1 MRDYDFVVIGSGIAG
16 LTFALK
22 AAKHGSVAVVTKRK
36 GSDTNTARAQGG
48 IACVTSD
55 EDSFELHVRDTL
67 EAGAGLCDEAVVRTI
82 VTEGPDRIR
91 ELMALGL
98 QFDEREVSGHRE
110 LDLGKEGGHSKR
122 RVLHVRDVL
131 EAGAGLCDEAVVR
144 TIVTEGPDRIRE
156 LMALGLQFDERE
168 VSGHRELD
176 LGKEGGH
183 SKRRVL
189 HVRDVT
195 GKEVEETLLREL
207 DRQSRVELLENHMAV
222 DLITAAKL
230 GFATEDRCLGAYVLD
245 ETAGKVETI
254 RADRIV
260 LATGGCGKVYLYT
273 TNPDIATGDGV
284 AMAWRA
290 GVEIAN
296 MEFIQFHPTC
306 LFHPQAKSFLISE
319 AVRGEGGILRNDRGE
334 DFMKRYDARGSLAPR
349 DIVARA
355 IDSEMKRS
363 GAKCAFLDITHR
375 SPEFLRERFPHI
387 YQTCLRFGIDMSK
400 QPIPVVPAAHYQCGG
415 IKTDVNGATSLS
427 GLYTIGEVAC
437 TGLHGAN
444 RLASNSLLEG
454 LVMAHRAAA
463 TAVHVES
470 TSKRKI
476 PLPEWKS
483 GNVQDVDEMVVI
495 YHNWDE
501 IRRLMWDYV
510 GIVRTDKRLQ
520 RASARL
526 RNLQREIREFY
537 WNFKVSVDL
546 LELRN
551 LATVAALIVDSALS
565 RKESRGLHYTLD
577 YPQADDR
584 EFRQDTLVR
593 RN

>member
-1 MRDYDFVVIGSGIAG
+1 MKEYDFVVLGSGIAG
-16 LTFALK
+16 LSFALK
-22 AAKHGSVAVVTKRK
+22 AAKHGSVAVITKRK
-36 GSDTNTARAQGG
+36 SSDTNTAWAQGG

-55 EDSFELHVRDTL
+55 EDSFELHVGDTL
-67 EAGAGLCDEAVVRTI
+67 EAGAGLCDETVVRTI
-82 VTEGPDRIR
+82 VTEGPQRIS
-91 ELMALGL
+91 ELVELGL
-98 QFDEREVSGHRE
+98 HFDERDVSGHRE

-122 RVLHVRDVL
+122 RVLHV
-131 EAGAGLCDEAVVR
+131 
-144 TIVTEGPDRIRE
+144 
-156 LMALGLQFDERE
+156 Q
-168 VSGHRELD
+168 
-176 LGKEGGH
+176 
-183 SKRRVL
+183 
-189 HVRDVT
+189 DVT
-195 GKEVEETLLREL
+195 GKEIENTLLREL
-207 DRQSRVELLENHMAV
+207 GRQSHVQLLEDHMAV

-230 GFATEDRCLGAYVLD
+230 GFAAEDRCLGVYVLN
-245 ETAGKVETI
+245 EKTGHVETI
-254 RADRIV
+254 RSSRIV

-296 MEFIQFHPTC
+296 MEFMQFHPTC
-306 LFHPQAKSFLISE
+306 LFHPEAKSFLISE
-319 AVRGEGGILRNDRGE
+319 AVRGEGGILRNNRGE
-334 DFMKRYDARGSLAPR
+334 DFMKRYDSRGSLASR
-349 DIVARA
+349 DVVARA
-355 IDSEMKRS
+355 IDAEVKRS
-363 GAKCAFLDITHR
+363 GAKCVFLDITHKA
-375 SPEFLRERFPHI
+375 PEFIRERFPHI

-415 IKTDVNGATSLS
+415 IKTDVNGTTSLQ
-427 GLYTIGEVAC
+427 GLYAIGEVAC

-454 LVMAHRAAA
+454 LVVAHRAAICA
-463 TAVHVES
+463 IQGQHPLKHEV
-470 TSKRKI
+470 

-483 GNVQDVDEMVVI
+483 GNVQDVDELVVI

-537 WNFKVSVDL
+537 WNFKVSADL

-551 LATVAALIVDSALS
+551 LAAVAALIVDSALS

-577 YPQADDR
+577 YPGMDDSKFKR
-584 EFRQDTLVR
+584 DTVLSR
-593 RN
+593 D

>member
-1 MRDYDFVVIGSGIAG
+1 VFEHLSLAGKIACFTAMKEYDFAVIGSGIAG
-16 LTFALK
+16 LSFALK
-22 AAKHGSVAVVTKRK
+22 AAKHGSVAVITKRK
-36 GSDTNTARAQGG
+36 GADTNTAWAQGG

-67 EAGAGLCDEAVVRTI
+67 EAGAGLCDEAVVRMI
-82 VTEGPDRIR
+82 VTEGPERIR
-91 ELMALGL
+91 ELAELGL
-98 QFDEREVSGHRE
+98 QFDEREVGGHRE

-122 RVLHVRDVL
+122 RVLHV
-131 EAGAGLCDEAVVR
+131 
-144 TIVTEGPDRIRE
+144 
-156 LMALGLQFDERE
+156 Q
-168 VSGHRELD
+168 
-176 LGKEGGH
+176 
-183 SKRRVL
+183 
-189 HVRDVT
+189 DVT
-195 GKEVEETLLREL
+195 GREIEETLLRHL
-207 DRQSRVELLENHMAV
+207 GRQSHVELLENHMGV

-230 GFATEDRCLGAYVLD
+230 GFATEDRCLGVYVLD
-245 ETAGKVETI
+245 EKTGDVETI
-254 RADRIV
+254 RSNRIV

-306 LFHPQAKSFLISE
+306 LFHPEAKSFLISE
-319 AVRGEGGILRNDRGE
+319 AVRGEGGILRNNRGE
-334 DFMKRYDARGSLAPR
+334 DFMKRYDPRGSLASR

-355 IDSEMKRS
+355 IDAEIKRS
-363 GAKCAFLDITHR
+363 GAKCVFLDITHKP
-375 SPEFLRERFPHI
+375 PEFIRERFPHI

-400 QPIPVVPAAHYQCGG
+400 QAIPVVPAAHYQCGG
-415 IKTDVNGATSLS
+415 IKTDINGATNLP
-427 GLYTIGEVAC
+427 GLYAIGEVAC

-454 LVMAHRAAA
+454 LVVAHRAAA
-463 TAVHVES
+463 AAVQVRS
-470 TSKRKI
+470 TSKQKI

-483 GNVQDVDEMVVI
+483 GNVQDVDELVVI

-537 WNFKVSVDL
+537 WNFKLSVDL

-551 LATVAALIVDSALS
+551 LAATAALIVDSALS

-577 YPQADDR
+577 YPEADH
-584 EFRQDTLVR
+584 RQFKHDTILSR
-593 RN
+593 S